1 MKLQIFFLLGCAG
14 AVLQADV
21 VTLKDGSV
29 LKGKI
34 DSISSE
40 AIGLDTAY
48 AGPLRLDREQV
59 VSFSTDEPVY
69 IRLESGVVFSGMV
82 QTDPAGELLIK
93 NPEADIPFGL
103 AVIKE
108 SWLTPEQDPA
118 RMKDRWNFK
127 VAANVSGKT
136 GNNNEKALGANISAI
151 RKIENTE
158 LKIYASLNRKSSD
171 GSTTSDERKA
181 GLRYTSYFGDFWGWY
196 ARQEL
201 ENDAIEN
208 IKLRSVTAAG
218 LSYRFYDQEHKK
230 LSANAGLSLRNET
243 YQDGSPAN
251 RNVGLDLGLQQFYRF
266 ANWVEI
272 HNELTFIP
280 SIQDFSSY
288 LLTQK
293 SYLDF
298 PVAASKVW
306 KVRLGLNND
315 YNSQPEGDSKALDTT
330 YYSSLIAD
338 W

>member
-48 AGPLRLDREQV
+48 AGPLRLDRAQV
-59 VSFSTDEPVY
+59 VSFSTEEPVY
-69 IRLESGVVFSGMV
+69 IRLESGDVYSGVVLADSANRMQVKGESG
-82 QTDPAGELLIK
+82 E
-93 NPEADIPFGL
+93 IPISL
-103 AVIKE
+103 TAVHE

-151 RKIENTE
+151 RKSENTE

-218 LSYRFYDQEHKK
+218 LSYRFYDLEYKK
-230 LSANAGLSLRNET
+230 LSANMGLSYRSET
-243 YQDGSPAN
+243 YQDESSAN
-251 RNVGLDLGLQQFYRF
+251 RNLGLDLGLQHFYRF
-266 ANWVEI
+266 RNRFEI
-272 HNELTFIP
+272 HNELTYIP
-280 SIQDFSSY
+280 SVQDFSSY

-298 PVAASKVW
+298 SLAASKVW

-315 YNSQPEGDSKALDTT
+315 YNSQPEGDSKGLDTT
-330 YYSSLIAD
+330 YYSSLVAD